1 MRVLLALDGSP
12 ASDAARRLVASL
24 PWPEGTF
31 IHVIGA
37 IAPVVDTFT
46 GLPGGAGMIGEV
58 EPASSS
64 ALHAI
69 LDEACESLEAP
80 GRVVRRSIVVGRPAS
95 VIVDEAAALRAEL
108 VVVGSRGRGP
118 MRSMVLGSVSAEV
131 VDHAPC
137 PVLVV
142 RQPAATSI
150 LFATDGSASARGALE
165 FLAAA
170 RYLGDRPIQVL
181 SVGARPRDGMPI
193 DALFEPAQVTPHRDG
208 VVDRE
213 HVEAKAASAV
223 ELLRAAGHPA
233 TWTISAGDPAHEIVE
248 AAAGFGCDL
257 IVVGSRGNTGLDRLL
272 LGSVARNV
280 LLHSPASV
288 LIVREPV
295 RERAT
300 EPARARAVA
309 AAGAT

>member
-31 IHVIGA
+31 IHVVGA
-37 IAPVVDTFT
+37 IAPMIEAFT
-46 GLPGGAGMIGEV
+46 GFPGEAGLIVDV
-58 EPASSS
+58 EPPSTGG
-64 ALHAI
+64 LKAI

-80 GRVVRRSIVVGRPAS
+80 GRIVRRSIVSGRPAS
-95 VIVDEAAALRAEL
+95 VIVDEATALSAEL

-142 RQPAATSI
+142 RQPVVTSI

-170 RYLGDRPIQVL
+170 RYLGDRPVQVL
-181 SVGARPRDGMPI
+181 SVGQRPGTATPIEALYDSARPVVYRDS
-193 DALFEPAQVTPHRDG
+193 

-213 HVEAKAASAV
+213 HVEAKAAHAV
-223 ELLRAAGHPA
+223 QVLRAAGHPA
-233 TWTISAGDPAHEIVE
+233 SWTIAAGDPAHEIVE
-248 AAAGFGCDL
+248 AAMGFRSDL
-257 IVVGSRGNTGLDRLL
+257 IVVGSRGNTGFDRLL

-280 LLHSPASV
+280 LLHSSASV
-288 LIVREPV
+288 LIVREPI

-300 EPARARAVA
+300 EVVRERVA
-309 AAGAT
+309 DAAGVA